1 MSDEKPISLR
11 STSQMCTKIAEV
23 AIDLLT
29 DRLLAEAG
37 GRDQGWLERREIAD
51 LASDFKRN
59 QKKKYLRRT
68 RQIAADWLHEIERE
82 VWDMA
87 RKHPFERALVKRF
100 SQHFPPA
107 ESLANKTAVSR
118 RALRGIFLAL
128 DNMAGP
134 EFMQQCHGAGRR
146 IFKQIKEDK
155 GKDFRWMDF
164 YDDRETN
171 DLIDDLMVVVAR
183 CFKDFNARLG
193 WLRDLVNANLS
204 GPEDYLFEGAGV
216 AGWRLSKE
224 GLLEVL
230 SALYSDFAEKLADEH
245 GRRAI
250 ERRYGQKAMATLD
263 DLKARLFES
272 DEGWAGAAPAAGE
285 DAKADG

>member
-1 MSDEKPISLR
+1 
-11 STSQMCTKIAEV
+11 
-23 AIDLLT
+23 
-29 DRLLAEAG
+29 
-37 GRDQGWLERREIAD
+37 
-51 LASDFKRN
+51 
-59 QKKKYLRRT
+59 
-68 RQIAADWLHEIERE
+68 
-82 VWDMA
+82 MA

-146 IFKQIKEDK
+146 IFKQVKEDK

-171 DLIDDLMVVVAR
+171 DLIDDLMVVVAL

-204 GPEDYLFEGAGV
+204 GPEDYLLEGAGV

-250 ERRYGQKAMATLD
+250 ERRYGQKAMASLD